1 MNTSSNHAP
10 TRACVA
16 PGFCGRIF
24 SSAGKLDA
32 AEEAAIITVAV
43 LLLPSVP
50 TEQVTPASALDTLQE
65 KATVLPKKPLIGVKV
80 SVDVALPPGV
90 TVKVPGETLSEK
102 SAGTVV
108 KLKTLDQAPY
118 TPLEDD
124 NTLTCQ

>member
-1 MNTSSNHAP
+1 VEEAVTVTVDALLL
-10 TRACVA
+10 
-16 PGFCGRIF
+16 
-24 SSAGKLDA
+24 SSA
-32 AEEAAIITVAV
+32 
-43 LLLPSVP
+43 P

-65 KATVLPKKPLIGVKV
+65 KATVLPRKPLIGVKV

-108 KLKTLDQAPY
+108 KLETLDQAPY

-124 NTLTCQ
+124 NALTCQ